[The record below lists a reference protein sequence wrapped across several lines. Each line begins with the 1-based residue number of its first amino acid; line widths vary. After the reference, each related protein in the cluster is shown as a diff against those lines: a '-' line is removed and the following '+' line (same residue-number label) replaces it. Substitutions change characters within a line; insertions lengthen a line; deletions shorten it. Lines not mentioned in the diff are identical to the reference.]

1 MHARDLSALKET
13 GTRLRRI
20 RHNQRHCDRDD
31 PKTHDSL
38 LVLSIGRVWRS
49 LNVVGARH
57 IPYSSYQLSL
67 GVSMMDTVL
76 FASELNARIL
86 QHDLLCHSFYKAWS
100 AGQLTRDDLR
110 QYACDYY
117 HHVAA
122 FPTYLSALHSRLPDG
137 EARRAVARNLRD
149 EEIDGVAH
157 SDMWL
162 DFAEGYG
169 ASRDEINEPIAEI
182 RELIENFR
190 CIAREGST
198 AEALAAFYAYE
209 SQVPRVAKEKAR
221 GLSEMYGA
229 DAKTR
234 SYFTVHTYADVEHS
248 QVWLDLLNR
257 ELERDPSQREAAL
270 NAADQAAQW
279 LWHALDGIEAR
290 RTAVAA

>member
-1 MHARDLSALKET
+1 MDL
-13 GTRLRRI
+13 
-20 RHNQRHCDRDD
+20 Q
-31 PKTHDSL
+31 
-38 LVLSIGRVWRS
+38 
-49 LNVVGARH
+49 
-57 IPYSSYQLSL
+57 
-67 GVSMMDTVL
+67 L
-76 FASELNARIL
+76 FASELNARIA
-86 QHDLLCHSFYKAWS
+86 QHDLLCHPFYQAWS

-122 FPTYLSALHSRLPDG
+122 FPTYVSALHSRLADG
-137 EARRAVARNLRD
+137 ETRRAVLRNLCD

-169 ASRDEINEPIAEI
+169 ASRDQINQPIAEI

-190 CIAREGST
+190 RIAREGT
-198 AEALAAFYAYE
+198 AAEALAAFYAYE

-234 SYFTVHTYADVEHS
+234 SYFTVHSVADVEHS
-248 QVWLDLLNR
+248 RVWFDLLNR

-270 NAADQAAQW
+270 DSADQAAQW
-279 LWHALDGIEAR
+279 LWRALDGIEAR

>member
-1 MHARDLSALKET
+1 MDL
-13 GTRLRRI
+13 
-20 RHNQRHCDRDD
+20 Q
-31 PKTHDSL
+31 
-38 LVLSIGRVWRS
+38 
-49 LNVVGARH
+49 
-57 IPYSSYQLSL
+57 
-67 GVSMMDTVL
+67 L
-76 FASELNARIL
+76 FASELNARIA
-86 QHDLLCHSFYKAWS
+86 QHDLLCHPFYQAWS

-122 FPTYLSALHSRLPDG
+122 FPTYVSALHSRLADG
-137 EARRAVARNLRD
+137 ETRRAVLRNLCD

-169 ASRDEINEPIAEI
+169 ASRDQINQPIAEI

-190 CIAREGST
+190 RIAREGTT

-234 SYFTVHTYADVEHS
+234 SYFTVHSVADVEHS
-248 QVWLDLLNR
+248 RVWLDLLNR

-270 NAADQAAQW
+270 DSADQAAQW
-279 LWHALDGIEAR
+279 LWRALDGIEAR

>member
-1 MHARDLSALKET
+1 
-13 GTRLRRI
+13 
-20 RHNQRHCDRDD
+20 
-31 PKTHDSL
+31 
-38 LVLSIGRVWRS
+38 
-49 LNVVGARH
+49 
-57 IPYSSYQLSL
+57 
-67 GVSMMDTVL
+67 MDTVL

-86 QHDLLCHSFYKAWS
+86 QHDLLCHSFYKAWA

-110 QYACDYY
+110 QYASDYY

-122 FPTYLSALHSRLPDG
+122 FPTYLSALHSSLADG
-137 EARRAVARNLRD
+137 ETRRAVLRNLRD

-182 RELIENFR
+182 RELIQNFR
-190 CIAREGST
+190 RIAREGST

-234 SYFTVHTYADVEHS
+234 AYFTVHTCADVEHS

-270 NAADQAAQW
+270 NAADQAAHW
-279 LWHALDGIEAR
+279 LWRALDGVEAR